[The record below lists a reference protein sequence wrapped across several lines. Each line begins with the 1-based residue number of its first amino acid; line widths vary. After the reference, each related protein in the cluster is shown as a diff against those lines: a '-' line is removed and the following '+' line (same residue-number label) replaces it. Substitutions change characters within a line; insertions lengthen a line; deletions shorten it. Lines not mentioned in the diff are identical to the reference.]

1 MLLSGCFV
9 DVKNKSSISAI
20 FIMIAASLWGTAG
33 IFVRTLSGHG
43 IGEMQLVFYRVV
55 FAALFIALITLVKDR
70 NLFKIHIKDIW
81 LFAASG
87 IVSIV
92 LFNYCYYTT
101 IGLTSLSAAA
111 VLLYTAPFFVMIMS
125 VPVFKER
132 ITVKK
137 LLALFI
143 AFLGCCLVT
152 GVFGSSVRLSGKAVM
167 FGLLTGFG
175 YSMYTVL
182 GSVLLKKGYN
192 SLTVTFYTFLFASV
206 GCLPFVNIGDTVKN
220 ITGSVNVTGLI
231 ILMALVNTVIPYI
244 IYTVG
249 LNNIDPSKAPII
261 ATVEPVVATVIGA
274 AVYKE
279 TLTLS
284 GVIGIILVLS
294 AVVVLNY
301 KGGAAK

>member
-1 MLLSGCFV
+1 M
-9 DVKNKSSISAI
+9 
-20 FIMIAASLWGTAG
+20 
-33 IFVRTLSGHG
+33 
-43 IGEMQLVFYRVV
+43 
-55 FAALFIALITLVKDR
+55 
-70 NLFKIHIKDIW
+70 
-81 LFAASG
+81 
-87 IVSIV
+87 
-92 LFNYCYYTT
+92 
-101 IGLTSLSAAA
+101 
-111 VLLYTAPFFVMIMS
+111 
-125 VPVFKER
+125 
-132 ITVKK
+132 
-137 LLALFI
+137 
-143 AFLGCCLVT
+143 VT
-152 GVFGSSVRLSGKAVM
+152 GVFGSSVRLSGNAVM

-220 ITGSVNVTGLI
+220 ITGSASVTGI
-231 ILMALVNTVIPYI
+231 IVLMALVNTVVPYI

-261 ATVEPVVATVIGA
+261 ATVEPVVATVEPVVATVIGA

-279 TLTLS
+279 ALTLS

-301 KGGAAK
+301 KGGTAK

>member
-1 MLLSGCFV
+1 M
-9 DVKNKSSISAI
+9 DVKNKSGISAA
-20 FIMIAASLWGTAG
+20 FIVTAASLWGTAG
-33 IFVRTLSGHG
+33 IFVRTLSGYG
-43 IGEMQLVFYRVV
+43 IGEMQLVLYRVFV
-55 FAALFIALITLVKDR
+55 AALIIGVITLVKDKS
-70 NLFKIHIKDIW
+70 LFKIQIKDIW

-92 LFNYCYYTT
+92 LFNFCYYTT
-101 IGLTSLSAAA
+101 MGLTSLSAAA

-125 VPVFKER
+125 VSIFKER
-132 ITVKK
+132 ITVQKAVA
-137 LLALFI
+137 LLI

-152 GVFGSSVRLSGKAVM
+152 GLLGSSVKLSGKAVM

-175 YSMYTVL
+175 YSMYTVI

-192 SLTVTFYTFLFASV
+192 SLTVTFYTFLFATV
-206 GCLPFVNIGDTVKN
+206 GCLPFVNISSTFKN
-220 ITGSVNVTGLI
+220 ITGSFGVTGLI

-249 LNNIDPSKAPII
+249 LKNIDPSKAPII

-279 TLTLS
+279 PLTLS
-284 GVIGIILVLS
+284 GVVGIILVLS
-294 AVVVLNY
+294 AVVVLNL
-301 KGGAAK
+301 KGRVVK